1 METVSLHETLPLFS
15 RMVYGMWRLNDDSN
29 TSDGHIIA
37 KVEACLEQGI
47 TTMDH
52 ADLYGDYECEA
63 LFGGHE
69 KPARPAGGD
78 PERHQMWHQTD
89 FR

>member
-1 METVSLHETLPLFS
+1 MKLPLFS
-15 RMVYGMWRLNDDSN
+15 RMVYGMWRLNDDSD
-29 TSDGHIIA
+29 TSDAHIIA

-52 ADLYGDYECEA
+52 ADLVATMNAKRCMGGPCEPT
-63 LFGGHE
+63 G
-69 KPARPAGGD
+69 PAGGD
-78 PERHQMWHQTD
+78 PERHQMWNQTD